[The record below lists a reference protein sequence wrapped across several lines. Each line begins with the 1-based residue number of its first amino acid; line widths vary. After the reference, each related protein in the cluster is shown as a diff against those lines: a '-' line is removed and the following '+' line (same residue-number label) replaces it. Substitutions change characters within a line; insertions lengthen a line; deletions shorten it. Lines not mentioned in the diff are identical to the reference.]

1 MGYLVN
7 IIFGVIGIV
16 LFVLPLFVWN
26 KNVNKELIDYSVVSK
41 RKKHRRLS
49 VLGLFF
55 VLVSLLTGLDIDGVS
70 FICIVGLIFGDN
82 RCFFEP
88 YFESG
93 ISASLER
100 QKFCLFL
107 RPFDTDGNLNF
118 SSFLGLRNTKIEWL
132 ICKELNKQ
140 VGQTYAIG
148 NPRSYLPTNK
158 NIFNIYATDLEWH
171 DVIHT
176 LSEKSRLIFLRMG
189 ETQGC
194 KWEINHCQKK
204 KYFGKMILLIEDI
217 NGLLVSKELVGLKTN
232 ITTIN
237 KPCLAYYDQLS
248 EEWVISVISK
258 KNDIKTF
265 VSKYLKSHNQIEGY
279 IRETKKLSSIPAK
292 LSTALIAYMNPV
304 ALVICNNWPL
314 KWKIAGLLYCTFDI
328 IIPVLSLLYVDDED
342 IALLLALVL
351 MHIVCLPFMVLAPL
365 ISRNCYS
372 WGSDIVYKR
381 VNVELCWWMLFMSIL
396 LAIISFLQ

>member
-7 IIFGVIGIV
+7 IIFGVIGVV
-16 LFVLPLFVWN
+16 LFVLPLCVWN

-49 VLGLFF
+49 VLGLFI
-55 VLVSLLTGLDIDGVS
+55 VLVSLLTCVDFDGVS
-70 FICIVGLIFGDN
+70 FICIVGLIIGDN

-88 YFESG
+88 YFESR

-107 RPFDTDGNLNF
+107 RPFDTDGKLNF

-176 LSEKSRLIFLRMG
+176 LSEKSRLVFLRMG

-204 KYFGKMILLIEDI
+204 KYFDKMILLIEDL
-217 NGLLVSKELVGLKTN
+217 NGLLVAKKLLGLTTN

-237 KPCLAYYDQLS
+237 KPCLAYYDQQS
-248 EEWVISVISK
+248 EEWGISVISK

-279 IRETKKLSSIPAK
+279 IRETKKLRSIPAK
-292 LSTALIAYMNPV
+292 LSTALVAYMNPV

-314 KWKIAGLLYCTFDI
+314 RWKIAGLLYCTFDI
-328 IIPVLSLLYVDDED
+328 IIPVMCLLYVDDDD
-342 IALLLALVL
+342 IALLLSLVL

-365 ISRNCYS
+365 ISRNSYS

-396 LAIISFLQ
+396 LAIISLLQ